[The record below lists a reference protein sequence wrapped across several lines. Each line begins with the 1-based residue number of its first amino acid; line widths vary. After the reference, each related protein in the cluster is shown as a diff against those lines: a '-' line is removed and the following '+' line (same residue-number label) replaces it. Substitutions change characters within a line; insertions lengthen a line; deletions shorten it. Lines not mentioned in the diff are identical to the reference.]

1 MLDLQSEL
9 PQASYDHLLNKPQ
22 TAKLPAEIHQANPVV
37 TQPDG
42 KIHPLSPHATPWLP
56 ENLPKLGLSERCQDP
71 NEVKKERSPSPR
83 HSAVG
88 EKFIQDMI
96 DIQRQQQRHNEQV
109 MHMQQYCDQQLQ
121 QVLGQH
127 QHLSLTLTLPHAE
140 VHTFDEDPVNYC
152 NFICSFENLIEAKM
166 KNSSTR
172 LYYLVQYTFGDVQEL
187 TWSCLSMQPEEGYQG
202 ARRLLKARYG
212 QNHKIVTTYVSQ
224 VTNGPP
230 IRHKG
235 GQALQKFSVFLTSCK
250 NTLQEID
257 CLNKVENPDSL
268 QRVIERLPFQL
279 RQRWHDVADD
289 ITSNKQREITFE
301 DIARFLESKA
311 RALNN
316 PIFGNVTS
324 DLKSKG
330 KDPKN
335 HKPRK
340 GENFG
345 IQGDLPNNSVF
356 YGNRNSPAGP
366 DLAKPTPKC
375 HLCNSDHW
383 LTHCREFKKRSVDQR
398 LTFVR
403 KKDLCENCFL
413 SGHTVQSFPKSSYC
427 KIPNCHTK
435 HLIFLHPKV
444 PDRYIGNP
452 PSNENT
458 KGYRR
463 PAEVNNGNANNGYVN
478 SDSCCDLIRAGLST
492 IVLPIVPV
500 TVKASGSDASVLT
513 YAFLD
518 GGSNTTFCT
527 VNLWK
532 S

>member
-1 MLDLQSEL
+1 MQF
-9 PQASYDHLLNKPQ
+9 
-22 TAKLPAEIHQANPVV
+22 
-37 TQPDG
+37 
-42 KIHPLSPHATPWLP
+42 HPL
-56 ENLPKLGLSERCQDP
+56 LPKFDWSQDEKQQHKTILP
-71 NEVKKERSPSPR
+71 C
-83 HSAVG
+83 AVH
-88 EKFIQDMI
+88 F
-96 DIQRQQQRHNEQV
+96 RWRARA
-109 MHMQQYCDQQLQ
+109 
-121 QVLGQH
+121 
-127 QHLSLTLTLPHAE
+127 HLKL
-140 VHTFDEDPVNYC
+140 FVN
-152 NFICSFENLIEAKM
+152 A
-166 KNSSTR
+166 TR
-172 LYYLVQYTFGDVQEL
+172 
-187 TWSCLSMQPEEGYQG
+187 
-202 ARRLLKARYG
+202 RRLSGSTAAFESKIWPESQNRHHLCQSSYKWASDKA
-212 QNHKIVTTYVSQ
+212 
-224 VTNGPP
+224 
-230 IRHKG
+230 
-235 GQALQKFSVFLTSCK
+235 QKWPGITEVFCFSHK
-250 NTLQEID
+250 NTLKEIG

-268 QRVIERLPFQL
+268 QRVIERLSFQL

-301 DIARFLESKA
+301 DIARFSESKA

-316 PIFGNVTS
+316 PIFGNVTR

-340 GENFG
+340 GENSG

-366 DLAKPTPKC
+366 DLAKPTPKR

-383 LTHCREFKKRSVDQR
+383 LTHCREFKKQSVDQR
-398 LTFVR
+398 LTFLR

-435 HLIFLHPKV
+435 HLTFLHPKV

-478 SDSCCDLIRAGLST
+478 SDSCCDLIGAGLST

-527 VNLWK
+527 INLWK

>member
-1 MLDLQSEL
+1 M
-9 PQASYDHLLNKPQ
+9 
-22 TAKLPAEIHQANPVV
+22 V
-37 TQPDG
+37 TQLDG

-56 ENLPKLGLSERCQDP
+56 ENLPKLGLSERCPDP
-71 NEVKKERSPSPR
+71 NEIKQERSPSPS

-96 DIQRQQQRHNEQV
+96 DIQRQQQRHNEQL
-109 MHMQQYCDQQLQ
+109 MHMQQYRDQQLQ
-121 QVLGQH
+121 QLLGQN

-140 VHTFDEDPVNYC
+140 VQTFDGDPANYC
-152 NFICSFENLIEAKM
+152 NFIRSFENLIEAKT

-172 LYYLVQYTFGDVQEL
+172 LYYLMQYTSGDVQEL
-187 TWSCLSMQPEEGYQG
+187 MRSCLSMQPEEGYQE

-212 QNHKIVTTYVSQ
+212 QNYKIATAYVSR

-230 IRHKG
+230 IRHEDGK
-235 GQALQKFSVFLTSCK
+235 ALQKFSVLLTSCK
-250 NTLQEID
+250 NTLKEIG

-345 IQGDLPNNSVF
+345 IQGDLPNNSVR
-356 YGNRNSPAGP
+356 YGDKNSPAGA
-366 DLAKPTPKC
+366 DLGKPTPKC
-375 HLCNSDHW
+375 HLCNGDHW
-383 LTHCREFKKRSVDQR
+383 LTRFREFKKQSVDQR

-413 SGHTVQSFPKSSYC
+413 SGHRSILPK
-427 KIPNCHTK
+427 
-435 HLIFLHPKV
+435 
-444 PDRYIGNP
+444 
-452 PSNENT
+452 E
-458 KGYRR
+458 
-463 PAEVNNGNANNGYVN
+463 
-478 SDSCCDLIRAGLST
+478 
-492 IVLPIVPV
+492 
-500 TVKASGSDASVLT
+500 
-513 YAFLD
+513 
-518 GGSNTTFCT
+518 
-527 VNLWK
+527 
-532 S
+532 

>member
-1 MLDLQSEL
+1 
-9 PQASYDHLLNKPQ
+9 
-22 TAKLPAEIHQANPVV
+22 
-37 TQPDG
+37 
-42 KIHPLSPHATPWLP
+42 
-56 ENLPKLGLSERCQDP
+56 
-71 NEVKKERSPSPR
+71 
-83 HSAVG
+83 
-88 EKFIQDMI
+88 
-96 DIQRQQQRHNEQV
+96 
-109 MHMQQYCDQQLQ
+109 
-121 QVLGQH
+121 
-127 QHLSLTLTLPHAE
+127 
-140 VHTFDEDPVNYC
+140 
-152 NFICSFENLIEAKM
+152 
-166 KNSSTR
+166 
-172 LYYLVQYTFGDVQEL
+172 
-187 TWSCLSMQPEEGYQG
+187 MQPEEGYQE

-212 QNHKIVTTYVSQ
+212 QNYKIATAYVSR

-230 IRHKG
+230 IRHEDGK
-235 GQALQKFSVFLTSCK
+235 ALQKFSVLLTSCK
-250 NTLQEID
+250 NTLKEIG

-356 YGNRNSPAGP
+356 YGNKNSPAGP

-383 LTHCREFKKRSVDQR
+383 LTHCREFKKQSVDQR

-413 SGHTVQSFPKSSYC
+413 SGHRSILPK
-427 KIPNCHTK
+427 
-435 HLIFLHPKV
+435 
-444 PDRYIGNP
+444 
-452 PSNENT
+452 E
-458 KGYRR
+458 
-463 PAEVNNGNANNGYVN
+463 
-478 SDSCCDLIRAGLST
+478 
-492 IVLPIVPV
+492 
-500 TVKASGSDASVLT
+500 
-513 YAFLD
+513 
-518 GGSNTTFCT
+518 
-527 VNLWK
+527 
-532 S
+532 

>member
-1 MLDLQSEL
+1 MGRFTPFHLMRPHGSQKMCQSSDSVSVVRIPMKSSKSTPE
-9 PQASYDHLLNKPQ
+9 AFSSWR
-22 TAKLPAEIHQANPVV
+22 EIHTGYDRHTAAA
-37 TQPDG
+37 
-42 KIHPLSPHATPWLP
+42 ATPQWATHAHAAIL
-56 ENLPKLGLSERCQDP
+56 
-71 NEVKKERSPSPR
+71 RSTVATATR
-83 HSAVG
+83 ATSAS
-88 EKFIQDMI
+88 
-96 DIQRQQQRHNEQV
+96 
-109 MHMQQYCDQQLQ
+109 L
-121 QVLGQH
+121 
-127 QHLSLTLTLPHAE
+127 LTLTLPHAE
-140 VHTFDEDPVNYC
+140 VQTFDGDPVNYC

-187 TWSCLSMQPEEGYQG
+187 TWSCLSMQPEEGYQE

-330 KDPKN
+330 KDPKK

-356 YGNRNSPAGP
+356 YGNKNSLAGP

-383 LTHCREFKKRSVDQR
+383 LTHCREFKKQSADQR

-478 SDSCCDLIRAGLST
+478 SDSCCDLIGAGLST

-527 VNLWK
+527 INLWK

>member
-1 MLDLQSEL
+1 M
-9 PQASYDHLLNKPQ
+9 ASYDHSLNKPQ
-22 TAKLPAEIHQANPVV
+22 TAKLPGEIHQANPVV
-37 TQPDG
+37 TQLDG
-42 KIHPLSPHATPWLP
+42 KIHPLPPHVTPWLP
-56 ENLPKLGLSERCQDP
+56 ENLPKLGLSERCPDP
-71 NEVKKERSPSPR
+71 NEVKQERSPSSS

-96 DIQRQQQRHNEQV
+96 DIQRQQQRHNEQL
-109 MHMQQYCDQQLQ
+109 MHMQQYRDQQLQ
-121 QVLGQH
+121 QLLGQN
-127 QHLSLTLTLPHAE
+127 QHLSLTLTLPRAE
-140 VHTFDEDPVNYC
+140 VQTFDGDPANYC
-152 NFICSFENLIEAKM
+152 NFIRSFENLIEAKT

-172 LYYLVQYTFGDVQEL
+172 LYYLMQYISGDVQEL
-187 TWSCLSMQPEEGYQG
+187 MRSCLSMQPEEGYQE

-212 QNHKIVTTYVSQ
+212 QNYKIATAYVSR

-230 IRHKG
+230 IRHEDGK
-235 GQALQKFSVFLTSCK
+235 ALQKFSVLLTSCK
-250 NTLQEID
+250 NTLKEIG
-257 CLNKVENPDSL
+257 CLNKVGNPDSL

-301 DIARFLESKA
+301 DIARFSESKA

-356 YGNRNSPAGP
+356 YGNKNSPAGP
-366 DLAKPTPKC
+366 DLAKPTPKR

-383 LTHCREFKKRSVDQR
+383 LTHCREFKKQSVDQR

-413 SGHTVQSFPKSSYC
+413 SGHRSILPK
-427 KIPNCHTK
+427 
-435 HLIFLHPKV
+435 
-444 PDRYIGNP
+444 
-452 PSNENT
+452 E
-458 KGYRR
+458 
-463 PAEVNNGNANNGYVN
+463 
-478 SDSCCDLIRAGLST
+478 
-492 IVLPIVPV
+492 
-500 TVKASGSDASVLT
+500 
-513 YAFLD
+513 
-518 GGSNTTFCT
+518 
-527 VNLWK
+527 
-532 S
+532 